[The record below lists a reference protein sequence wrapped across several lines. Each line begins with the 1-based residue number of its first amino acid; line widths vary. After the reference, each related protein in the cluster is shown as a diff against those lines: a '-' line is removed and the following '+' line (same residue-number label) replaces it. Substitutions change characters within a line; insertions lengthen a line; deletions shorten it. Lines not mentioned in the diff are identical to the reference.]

1 MNKKTFMGFIVG
13 IPLLVLILIIIIL
26 VGEPEPEGI
35 SRGLACK
42 SAAFLLTDRE
52 GCEKVLKDQKQEYFP
67 EKEQNNWYVK
77 YMDYLY
83 GGGYLDPREM
93 PANKDTAEG
102 FLTYLEAEHLAEALV
117 PGSGKNVHAG
127 NKKQNKKIPSEE
139 WWNLYEELR
148 TALDKEGKIKVV
160 DVYLY
165 GTPTNVKTAPAWTAY
180 TSEGNFQFEGISLDS
195 YIDWELKL
203 LVRGNE
209 IIALKEAVTDSVTY
223 KNVWLTTGEGGT
235 FCVSLGGV
243 ERTFPLEAS
252 LGQPEEFAN
261 QIADISLKRGTLQK
275 VTMKKKKISG
285 KILAVKDDSIEIEGY
300 GSLKLDKDFKVY
312 RLYGHFEE
320 RSIADILVGYD
331 IQDFVV
337 AHGRIC
343 AALLVRE
350 FDAKSIRVLLMNTD
364 FQSIFHPTVT
374 LSAESGL
381 TLTYGD
387 KVVKVPPKAEV
398 IIDPTDERLKDGRIV
413 AAPLEKKDSILVNSI
428 RRSYGTPAYN
438 GTIEIRKDTDGLLLI
453 NELYLE
459 DYLTRV
465 VPSEMPDSYEKEAL
479 KAQAVCA
486 RTYAY
491 RHIQSNTYSKYG
503 AHVDDSTRYQVYNN
517 NLPTSSK
524 TEEAVRETYGKLLFY
539 NDTPI
544 EAFYFSTSCGHTTD
558 GSIWGGDPA
567 QFPYLDGSLLQ
578 DSRGVL
584 NLSTNSAFDEFI
596 KKKDYPSFDSG
607 FPMYRWETTVTNRQL
622 EEEITEVGSILN
634 VTVTERGVG
643 GIVKKLRVEGSDG
656 VMTIN
661 GEGQVRAKLGNKYM
675 AITKLDGSTLK
686 NFDSLPSAYIAIE
699 NQGVDDKNITTFHIY
714 GGGYGHGVGMSQNGA
729 QAMAKGGKNFEEI
742 LKFFYHGTEVREAE
756 QRKE

>member
-1 MNKKTFMGFIVG
+1 MNKKTFIGFIVG

-26 VGEPEPEGI
+26 VNEPEPEGI
-35 SRGLACK
+35 SRGVVYK
-42 SAAFLLTDRE
+42 SAALLLTDRE
-52 GCEKVLKDQKQEYFP
+52 NCEKMLTDHKQEYFP
-67 EKEQNNWYVK
+67 EKEQNKWYVK
-77 YMDYLY
+77 YMNYLY
-83 GGGYLDPREM
+83 AGGYLDPHEI
-93 PANKDTAEG
+93 PAKSETAEG
-102 FLTYLEAEHLAEALV
+102 FLTYKEAESLAEALV
-117 PGSGKNVHAG
+117 PGSGKKIHESS
-127 NKKQNKKIPSEE
+127 KKQNKKLPADE
-139 WWNLYEELR
+139 WWYLYEELR
-148 TALDKEGKIKVV
+148 QTLDKEGTVKVL
-160 DVYLY
+160 DVLLY
-165 GTPTNVKTAPAWTAY
+165 GTPTNVKTASAWTAY
-180 TSEGNFQFEGISLDS
+180 TSGGDFQFEGISLDS

-203 LVRGNE
+203 LVKGNE
-209 IIALKEAVTDSVTY
+209 IIALKEVVTDSITY
-223 KNVWLTTGEGGT
+223 KNVWLTTGTGGT
-235 FCVSLGGV
+235 FGVYLGAV

-252 LGQPEEFAN
+252 LGQPEDFAN
-261 QIADISLKRGTLQK
+261 NIADISLKRGSLQK
-275 VTMKKKKISG
+275 VTLKKKKISG
-285 KILAVKDDSIEIEGY
+285 KVLAVKEDSVEVEGY

-312 RLYGHFEE
+312 RLYGKFEE
-320 RSIADILVGYD
+320 RSVSDILVGYD

-350 FDAKSIRVLLMNTD
+350 FDAKSIRVLLMNTN
-364 FQSIFHPTVT
+364 FQSIFHPSVT

-381 TLTYGD
+381 SLSYGE

-398 IIDPTDERLKDGRIV
+398 IIDTSDERLKDGRIV
-413 AAPLEKKDSILVNSI
+413 IAPLEKGDSILVNSI
-428 RRSYGTPAYN
+428 QRSYGTPTYD
-438 GTIEIRKDTDGLLLI
+438 GTIEVRKEADGLVLI

-486 RTYAY
+486 RTYAF
-491 RHIQSNTYSKYG
+491 RQIQSNTYSKYG
-503 AHVDDSTRYQVYNN
+503 AHVDDSTRFQVYNN
-517 NLPTSSK
+517 LPTASK

-539 NDTPI
+539 NEKPI

-584 NLSTNSAFDEFI
+584 NLSTNSDFEEFI
-596 KKKDYPSFDSG
+596 KKKDYAAYDSG
-607 FPMYRWETTVTNRQL
+607 YPMYRWETTVTNRQL

-634 VTVTERGVG
+634 ITVTERGVG

-675 AITKLDGSTLK
+675 TITKLDGTLMK

-699 NQGVDDKNITTFHIY
+699 NQGVDDNNITTFHIY

-729 QAMAKGGKNFEEI
+729 QAMAKSGKNFEDI
-742 LKFFYHGTEVREAE
+742 LKFFYHDTEVREAE
-756 QRKE
+756 QSKE

>member
-1 MNKKTFMGFIVG
+1 MNKKTFIGFVVG

-26 VGEPEPEGI
+26 VNEPEPEGI
-35 SRGLACK
+35 SRGAAYK
-42 SAAFLLTDRE
+42 SAALLLTDR
-52 GCEKVLKDQKQEYFP
+52 GNCEKMLKDQKQEYFP

-77 YMDYLY
+77 YMNYLY
-83 GGGYLDPREM
+83 IGGYLDPGIIPPKRE
-93 PANKDTAEG
+93 TAEG
-102 FLTYLEAEHLAEALV
+102 FLTYQEAESLAEALV
-117 PGSGKNVHAG
+117 PGSGKKIHDG
-127 NKKQNKKIPSEE
+127 GKKQNTKIPAGE
-139 WWNLYEELR
+139 WWDLYEELR
-148 TALDKEGKIKVV
+148 ETLDKEGNIKEL
-160 DVYLY
+160 DVLLY
-165 GTPTNVKTAPAWTAY
+165 GTPTNVKAASAWTAY
-180 TSEGNFQFEGISLDS
+180 TSRGNFQFEGISLDS

-203 LVRGNE
+203 LVRNGE
-209 IIALKEAVTDSVTY
+209 IIALKETVTDSITY
-223 KNVWLTTGEGGT
+223 KNVWLASGEGGT
-235 FCVSLGGV
+235 FRVYLGSV

-261 QIADISLKRGTLQK
+261 NIADISLKRVNLQK

-285 KILAVKDDSIEIEGY
+285 KVLAVKEDSIEVEGY

-312 RLYGHFEE
+312 RLYGQFEE
-320 RSIADILVGYD
+320 RSITDILVGYD

-350 FDAKSIRVLLMNTD
+350 FDAKSIRVLLMNTN
-364 FQSIFHPTVT
+364 FQSIFHSSVT

-381 TLTYGD
+381 ALSYGE
-387 KVVKVPPKAEV
+387 KVVNVPPKAEV
-398 IIDPTDERLKDGRIV
+398 IIDTTDERLKDGRIV
-413 AAPLEKKDSILVNSI
+413 AAPLEKGDSISVNSI
-428 RRSYGTPAYN
+428 RRSYGTPSYG
-438 GTIEIRKDTDGLLLI
+438 GTVEIRKEGEGLLLI

-459 DYLTRV
+459 DYLTKV

-486 RTYAY
+486 RTYAF
-491 RHIQSNTYSKYG
+491 RQIQSNTYSKYG
-503 AHVDDSTRYQVYNN
+503 AHVDDSTRFQVYNN
-517 NLPTSSK
+517 LPTASK

-539 NDTPI
+539 DNNPI

-558 GSIWGGDPA
+558 GSVWGGDPA

-584 NLSTNSAFDEFI
+584 NLSTNSDFDEFI
-596 KKKDYPSFDSG
+596 KKKDYPAYDSAY
-607 FPMYRWETTVTNRQL
+607 PMYRWETSVTNRQL

-634 VTVTERGVG
+634 ITVTERGVG
-643 GIVKKLRVEGSDG
+643 GIVKKLRIEGSDG
-656 VMTIN
+656 IMTIN

-675 AITKLDGSTLK
+675 TVTKLDGTMMK

-714 GGGYGHGVGMSQNGA
+714 GGGFGHGVGMSQNGA
-729 QAMAKGGKNFEEI
+729 QAMAKAGKNFEDI
-742 LKFFYHGTEVREAE
+742 LKFYYYGTEVREAE
-756 QRKE
+756 QSKE

>member
-1 MNKKTFMGFIVG
+1 MNKKTFIGFVVG

-26 VGEPEPEGI
+26 VNEPEPEGI
-35 SRGLACK
+35 SRGAAYK
-42 SAAFLLTDRE
+42 SAALLLTDR
-52 GCEKVLKDQKQEYFP
+52 GNCEKMLKDQKQEYFP

-77 YMDYLY
+77 YMNYLY
-83 GGGYLDPREM
+83 IGGYLDPGIIPPKRE
-93 PANKDTAEG
+93 TAEG
-102 FLTYLEAEHLAEALV
+102 FLTYQEAESLAEALV
-117 PGSGKNVHAG
+117 PGSGKKIHDG
-127 NKKQNKKIPSEE
+127 GKKQNTKIPAGE
-139 WWNLYEELR
+139 WWDLYEELR
-148 TALDKEGKIKVV
+148 ETLDKEGNIKEL
-160 DVYLY
+160 DVLLY
-165 GTPTNVKTAPAWTAY
+165 GTPTNVKAASAWTAY
-180 TSEGNFQFEGISLDS
+180 TSRGNFQFEGISLDS

-203 LVRGNE
+203 LVRNGE
-209 IIALKEAVTDSVTY
+209 IIALKETVTDSITY
-223 KNVWLTTGEGGT
+223 KNVWLASGEGGT
-235 FCVSLGGV
+235 FRVYLGSV

-261 QIADISLKRGTLQK
+261 NIADISLKRGNLQK

-285 KILAVKDDSIEIEGY
+285 KVLAVKEDSIEVEGY

-312 RLYGHFEE
+312 RLYGQFEE
-320 RSIADILVGYD
+320 RSITDILVGYD

-350 FDAKSIRVLLMNTD
+350 FDAKSIRVLLMNTN
-364 FQSIFHPTVT
+364 FQSIFHSSVT

-381 TLTYGD
+381 ALSYGE
-387 KVVKVPPKAEV
+387 KVVNVPPKAEV
-398 IIDPTDERLKDGRIV
+398 IIDTTDERLKDGRIV
-413 AAPLEKKDSILVNSI
+413 AAPLEKGDSISVNSI
-428 RRSYGTPAYN
+428 RRSYGTPSYG
-438 GTIEIRKDTDGLLLI
+438 GTVEIRKEGEGLLLI

-459 DYLTRV
+459 DYLTKV

-486 RTYAY
+486 RTYAF
-491 RHIQSNTYSKYG
+491 RQIQSNTYSKYG
-503 AHVDDSTRYQVYNN
+503 AHVDDSTRFQVYNN
-517 NLPTSSK
+517 LPTASK

-539 NDTPI
+539 DNNPI

-558 GSIWGGDPA
+558 GSVWGGDPA

-584 NLSTNSAFDEFI
+584 NLSTNSDFDEFI
-596 KKKDYPSFDSG
+596 KKKDYPAYDSAY
-607 FPMYRWETTVTNRQL
+607 PMYRWETSVTNRQL

-634 VTVTERGVG
+634 ITVTERGVG
-643 GIVKKLRVEGSDG
+643 GIVKKLRIEGSDG
-656 VMTIN
+656 IMTIN

-675 AITKLDGSTLK
+675 TVTKLDGTMMK

-714 GGGYGHGVGMSQNGA
+714 GGGFGHGVGMSQNGA
-729 QAMAKGGKNFEEI
+729 QAMAKAGKNFEDI
-742 LKFFYHGTEVREAE
+742 LKFYYYGTEVREAE
-756 QRKE
+756 QSKE